1 MTYSGLNRKRKGKK
15 QMNTISTVA
24 QWAAT
29 TGVKIIIALVILLVS
44 FKVIN
49 VLSVKLDKKL
59 TGAKKLDETLAK
71 TLLFM
76 AKIGLKVVVVIC
88 LIGYLGID
96 TSGLAALVASLGV
109 CVGLAVNGTLSNLAG
124 GAMLLITRPFSI
136 GDYIVA
142 QGNEGVVEAI
152 HIVSTKIV
160 TLDNKV
166 VYLPNGALSSGTI
179 VNYSE
184 KDLRR
189 VDLEFSVGGNDP
201 RKVESIL
208 LDVCKADTKV
218 LSDPAPFARVSDY
231 GAGNGVRVTLRAWC
245 KTADYWDTYFDLL
258 KAANEAF
265 DAQGIVI
272 PFNRMD
278 VKVISQ

>member
-1 MTYSGLNRKRKGKK
+1 MSRKRKGKK
-15 QMNTISTVA
+15 HMNAITTVA

-29 TGVKIIIALVILLVS
+29 TGVKIIIALVILFVS

-49 VLSVKLDKKL
+49 ALSAKLDKKL

-76 AKIGLKVVVVIC
+76 AKIGLKVIVVIC

-179 VNYSE
+179 INYSE

-201 RKVESIL
+201 RKVEAIL
-208 LDVCKADTKV
+208 LDVCKADAKV

>member
-1 MTYSGLNRKRKGKK
+1 
-15 QMNTISTVA
+15 MNTII
-24 QWAAT
+24 T

-49 VLSVKLDKKL
+49 VVFDNLNKKL
-59 TGAKKLDETLAK
+59 TGSKKLDETLSK
-71 TLLFM
+71 TLLIM
-76 AKIGLKVVVVIC
+76 ARVGLKVIVVIC
-88 LIGYLGID
+88 LVGYLGID

-109 CVGLAVNGTLSNLAG
+109 CVGLAVNGALSNLAG
-124 GAMLLITRPFSI
+124 GALLLITRPFSI

-142 QGNEGVVEAI
+142 QGNEGVVESI
-152 HIVSTKIV
+152 HIVSTKII

-179 VNYSE
+179 INYSE
-184 KDLRR
+184 KEIRR

-201 RKVESIL
+201 RKVEAIL
-208 LDVCKADTKV
+208 LDVCKADAKV

-265 DAQGIVI
+265 DANHIVV

-278 VKVISQ
+278 VNLINK

>member
-1 MTYSGLNRKRKGKK
+1 
-15 QMNTISTVA
+15 MNAITTVA

-29 TGVKIIIALVILLVS
+29 TGVKIIVALVILLVS
-44 FKVIN
+44 FKIVN
-49 VLSVKLDKKL
+49 VLSAKLDKKL

-76 AKIGLKVVVVIC
+76 AKIGLKVVIVIC
-88 LIGYLGID
+88 LVGYLGID

-109 CVGLAVNGTLSNLAG
+109 CIGLAVNGTLSNLAG

-179 VNYSE
+179 INYSE

-208 LDVCKADTKV
+208 LDVCKADSKV

-245 KTADYWDTYFDLL
+245 KTDDYWDTYFDLL